1 MKNENKQTHIQQ
13 VNLPILVLNKHAR
26 ECIAG
31 RSNRPTTSGNRTQ
44 FFFCLLVR
52 DKTKDKMEKRE
63 NKQPEQEDD
72 EKVREKVVRM
82 RNDLVFGS
90 RCEDKTS
97 SGRQQ
102 KAELLWM
109 LQK

>member
-1 MKNENKQTHIQQ
+1 
-13 VNLPILVLNKHAR
+13 
-26 ECIAG
+26 
-31 RSNRPTTSGNRTQ
+31 
-44 FFFCLLVR
+44 
-52 DKTKDKMEKRE
+52 MEKRE